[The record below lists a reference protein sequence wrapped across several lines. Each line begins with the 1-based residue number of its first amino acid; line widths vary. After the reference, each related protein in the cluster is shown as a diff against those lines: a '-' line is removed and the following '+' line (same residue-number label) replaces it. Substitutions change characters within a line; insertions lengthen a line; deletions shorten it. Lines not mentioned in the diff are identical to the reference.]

1 MDINELLTLV
11 FNRERRDTR
20 PIEYQDVIRI
30 ETDFCY
36 GKTTHDLLNLSG
48 KRYADVCFSERSDGS
63 EITSTDIV
71 CYARSADKSY
81 EIELIYS
88 PSSKTNH
95 HRHILYDVY
104 TPPGIAE
111 YFVIDYSTEE
121 NVFQQSLI
129 HNFEVNDPLV
139 PKLFKLLDTIDVDF
153 EFVMC
158 IRTSLFN
165 EFMELFNI

>member
-1 MDINELLTLV
+1 MDINELLILL
-11 FNRERRDTR
+11 FNRDRLDSK
-20 PIEYQDVIRI
+20 PIEYQDVLRI
-30 ETDFCY
+30 ETDLCY
-36 GKTTHDLLNLSG
+36 GKKTHELLNHSG

-71 CYARSADKSY
+71 CYARRIDKSY

-88 PSSKTNH
+88 PRSKTNH
-95 HRHILYDVY
+95 HRHIIYDIY

-111 YFVIDYSTEE
+111 YFVVDYSSKE

-129 HNFEVNDPLV
+129 HNFEVNDTLV
-139 PKLFKLLDTIDVDF
+139 PKIFKLLDTIDVDF

-158 IRTSLFN
+158 IKTSLFN
-165 EFMELFNI
+165 EFAELFNI